1 MSIRRHSFKKRVL
14 LLVIL
19 LFMTACGE
27 VTNERSEIS
36 ATAISADSV
45 STVTPTV
52 SDQTSETADI
62 AEVCLLLPTEEPDP
76 EMMTVNVYFACTHDS
91 LPRALYPFP
100 RTVPEAASTQE
111 QLHLSIDALLAGPT
125 EMEREAGFTSMFSL
139 LTANA
144 LNSITLGEDGT
155 ATVDLVNLA
164 DLIPNASAS
173 AMHGEIIR
181 PLDQTLFQFEQVKRI
196 EYTFDGSCL
205 TFAEVFQTTPCQYR
219 TRADWQARQESQTP
233 TVTNSLSDYQ
243 KTLRGIVIR

>member
-27 VTNERSEIS
+27 ITNEQIEIPTIVNS
-36 ATAISADSV
+36 DGSV
-45 STVTPTV
+45 SVVDPTV
-52 SDQTSETADI
+52 SDQAFETVDI

-91 LPRALYPFP
+91 LPRALYPFS
-100 RTVPEAASTQE
+100 REVPKDASTQE

-125 EMEREAGFTSMFSL
+125 EMEREADFTSVFSL
-139 LTANA
+139 ITANA
-144 LNSITLGEDGT
+144 LNSITWGEDGT

-164 DLIPNASAS
+164 YLIPNASAS

-181 PLDQTLFQFEQVKRI
+181 PLNQTLFQFERVKRI
-196 EYTFDGSCL
+196 DYRFDGSCM

-219 TRADWQARQESQTP
+219 TRAGW
-233 TVTNSLSDYQ
+233 
-243 KTLRGIVIR
+243 